1 MADISRQKSQ
11 LPSVVAKF
19 RDEQS
24 SLKVESSQKSA
35 GKVSQE
41 TEDTSQACLTS
52 SVSKESEKE
61 TNDVERL
68 DLNSKSSSK
77 SNDTKRS
84 ELRDTRDTE
93 PSSREDKE
101 NGNRRETKV
110 PTAGE
115 NFQRPFQLSSDG
127 EHSTEEIP
135 ISQDNLM
142 QMQFSHT
149 VKSSTK
155 LEGVHHSLHPSLDS
169 SDTQPLT
176 SAGTSCQPAKIK
188 DEESQR
194 QEASANPGNRFE
206 GHLDSRVKMPPDT
219 DSVQHPVQSSSE
231 ANGTVRQPYKDKN
244 EVSPN
249 QDISANFRITVEGKS
264 GGTVPRQQ
272 LPTPSYVQSKP
283 SSSEPKEDM
292 SSNQKTSYSDV
303 LKKPEES
310 GKLKESE
317 QSR

>member
-1 MADISRQKSQ
+1 MADISQQKSQ

-24 SLKVESSQKSA
+24 SLKVESSQKSV

-41 TEDTSQACLTS
+41 TEDMSQACLTS

-61 TNDVERL
+61 TNDLERL

-77 SNDTKRS
+77 SNDTKHS
-84 ELRDTRDTE
+84 EVRETRDTE

-115 NFQRPFQLSSDG
+115 NFQQPFQLSSDG
-127 EHSTEEIP
+127 EHSTEGVRIP

-149 VKSSTK
+149 VRSSTK
-155 LEGVHHSLHPSLDS
+155 LEGVHHALHLSLDS

-176 SAGTSCQPAKIK
+176 SAGTSCQPAKVK

-219 DSVQHPVQSSSE
+219 DSVQHPVQSSSDASE
-231 ANGTVRQPYKDKN
+231 TVRQPYKDKN
-244 EVSPN
+244 EVSSN
-249 QDISANFRITVEGKS
+249 QDISANVRITVEGKS
-264 GGTVPRQQ
+264 GGTVPLQQ
-272 LPTPSYVQSKP
+272 SPTSYVQSKP
-283 SSSEPKEDM
+283 SSSGPKEDM
-292 SSNQKTSYSDV
+292 SSNQKT
-303 LKKPEES
+303 
-310 GKLKESE
+310 
-317 QSR
+317 